1 MMLNSGFQQGMIK
14 SFRIALLVLGGA
26 LLGVG
31 CEHQGPV
38 EKAGEK
44 IDQTVESA
52 NDRLNPEGS
61 AEKAGKKI
69 DQAVDKATD
78 K

>member
-1 MMLNSGFQQGMIK
+1 MF
-14 SFRIALLVLGGA
+14 LVLGGA
-26 LLGVG
+26 LVGVG
-31 CEHQGPV
+31 CEREGPV

-52 NDRLNPEGS
+52 KDKLNPEGS

-69 DQAVDKATD
+69 DEAVDKATD
-78 K
+78 N